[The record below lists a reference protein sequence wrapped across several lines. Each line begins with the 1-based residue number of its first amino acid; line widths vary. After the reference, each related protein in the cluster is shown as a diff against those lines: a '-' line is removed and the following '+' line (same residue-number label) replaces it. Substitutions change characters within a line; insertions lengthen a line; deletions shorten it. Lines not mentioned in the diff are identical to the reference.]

1 MTLFPWSVW
10 FRQVQSLVSP
20 SSVCVGRKVHR
31 SVAPFSEKTC
41 PCKNSIWKVTL
52 ATEFLQAYIHKA
64 VTHRFA
70 ITTWKQG
77 TRNTGRCHSQL
88 PTSCSQVFL
97 RFVKKKQTMGTPN
110 MNDQSKLQGVH
121 SLDSTSS
128 PHPQRTKA
136 YITTKKD
143 IKTLVLALYFGYGA
157 VGGTARSN
165 KIHFL

>member
-97 RFVKKKQTMGTPN
+97 RFVKKKKNHGHPQYERPKQTAGSP
-110 MNDQSKLQGVH
+110 QSGQH
-121 SLDSTSS
+121 T
-128 PHPQRTKA
+128 HPQRTKA